1 MSAIQIQMQ
10 IQIQI
15 QLYIYSAFPPPAA
28 LTSPVVYLVCS
39 DAPVVLLTELQCSD
53 VMMVVKTVTVVPSSK
68 KKAEGASLIESVKN

>member
-1 MSAIQIQMQ
+1 MLYKYKYKYKYS
-10 IQIQI
+10 
-15 QLYIYSAFPPPAA
+15 YIYIALFPPPAA

-68 KKAEGASLIESVKN
+68 KKAESASLIESVKN